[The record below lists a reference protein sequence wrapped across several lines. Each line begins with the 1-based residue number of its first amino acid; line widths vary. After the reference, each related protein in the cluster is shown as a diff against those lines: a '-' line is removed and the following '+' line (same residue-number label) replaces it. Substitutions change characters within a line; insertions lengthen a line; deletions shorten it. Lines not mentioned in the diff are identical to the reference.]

1 MSSKE
6 SEEIALVAA
15 LQEDNVQAF
24 DALYRMYFSAVYANI
39 LHLVKDEAAA
49 QDIVQE
55 VFIRLWEKRKLLH
68 AGQPAGNWLFVVS
81 YNRSLNYLRSSLRR
95 QLNIAALEPAATI
108 DTGEDEWQVTSIQ
121 LDMLEKAIEQLPPQ
135 RKKVFLLCKMEGKTY
150 AEAASELQISH
161 YTVKEHITKA
171 SRFIREYVRLQPEW
185 QAMVAAFPFFAK
197 MFEQ

>member
-15 LQEDNVQAF
+15 LQEDSVTAF
-24 DALYRMYFSAVYANI
+24 DALYRMYFPAVYANI
-39 LHLVKDEAAA
+39 LHLVKEETAT

-55 VFIRLWEKRKLLH
+55 VFIRLWEKRKSLH

-81 YNRSLNYLRSSLRR
+81 YNRSLNHLRSTLRQR
-95 QLNIAALEPAATI
+95 LKIAELAPDVPETE
-108 DTGEDEWQVTSIQ
+108 EDEWQVTSIQ
-121 LDMLEKAIEQLPPQ
+121 LDMLERAIDQLPPQ
-135 RKKVFLLCKMEGKTY
+135 RKKVFLLCKMQGKTY

-185 QAMVAAFPFFAK
+185 QALVVVLPLVAG
-197 MFEQ
+197 MLGD

>member
-1 MSSKE
+1 MSSNA

-15 LQEDNVQAF
+15 LQEDSVTAF

-39 LHLVKDEAAA
+39 LHLVKDETAA

-55 VFIRLWEKRKLLH
+55 VFIRLWEKRGQLH

-81 YNRSLNYLRSSLRR
+81 YNRALNHLRSSLRQR
-95 QLNIAALEPAATI
+95 LKIAEIAP
-108 DTGEDEWQVTSIQ
+108 DTAEGAEDEWQVTSIQ
-121 LDMLEKAIEQLPPQ
+121 LDMLERAIEQLPPQ
-135 RKKVFLLCKMEGKTY
+135 RKKVFLLCKMQGKTY

-185 QAMVAAFPFFAK
+185 QALVAAFPLFAK
-197 MFEQ
+197 IFEQ

>member
-1 MSSKE
+1 MSSQA

-15 LQEDNVQAF
+15 LQEDSIVAF
-24 DALYRMYFSAVYANI
+24 DALYQMYFPGVYANI
-39 LHLVKDEAAA
+39 LHLVREEAAA

-55 VFIRLWEKRKLLH
+55 VFITLWEKRKLLH

-81 YNRSLNYLRSSLRR
+81 YNRSLNYLRSNLRR
-95 QLNIAALEPAATI
+95 RLKVTELAPDVAEPE
-108 DTGEDEWQVTSIQ
+108 EDQWQVSSIQ
-121 LDMLEKAIEQLPPQ
+121 LDMLERGIVQLPPQ
-135 RKKVFLLCKMEGKTY
+135 RKKVFLLCKMQGKTY

-185 QAMVAAFPFFAK
+185 QALIAIFPLFAK
-197 MFEQ
+197 LFEQ

>member
-6 SEEIALVAA
+6 SAEIALVAA
-15 LQEDNVQAF
+15 LQEDSVAAF
-24 DALYRMYFSAVYANI
+24 DALYHMYFPAVYANI
-39 LHLVKDEAAA
+39 LHLVKEEAAA

-81 YNRSLNYLRSSLRR
+81 YNRSLNYLRSSLRQR
-95 QLNIAALEPAATI
+95 LKAAELAPDVAEP
-108 DTGEDEWQVTSIQ
+108 EQDEWQVASIQ
-121 LDMLEKAIEQLPPQ
+121 LDMLERAIDQLPPQ
-135 RKKVFLLCKMEGKTY
+135 RKKVFLLCKMQGKTY
-150 AEAASELQISH
+150 AEAARELQISH

-185 QAMVAAFPFFAK
+185 QALVAVFPLFAK
-197 MFEQ
+197 VFEQ